1 MQALIVVNPQNEF
14 SPKGIRPVANHAE
27 VLERIAERV
36 EQYRA
41 DGRPIAWI
49 KHYNKPYEPVAFV
62 PKSWGAELSPGF
74 GPESGFGPEKLFTK
88 DLDGAFT
95 FTGLQEWL
103 LALGVNEILLVGF
116 TTHRCIS
123 STAREGVVRGFKVYV
138 DAVASGSRT
147 IDHDCLGQLSAEEVH
162 RSALIHLADLG
173 VKILNSDLVFGG
185 IDPVLDDEAEFS
197 QT

>member
-27 VLERIAERV
+27 VLQRIAERV
-36 EQYRA
+36 EEFRA
-41 DGRPIAWI
+41 ECRPIAWI
-49 KHYNKPYEPVAFV
+49 KHYNKPDEPIAFV
-62 PKSWGAELSPGF
+62 PKSWGAEFSPGF
-74 GPESGFGPEKLFTK
+74 APENGYGPEKLFTK

-116 TTHRCIS
+116 TTHRCVS

-138 DAVASGSRT
+138 DALASSSRSIGHGALGS
-147 IDHDCLGQLSAEEVH
+147 LSAEEVH

-173 VKILNSDLVFGG
+173 VKILNSDLAFDA
-185 IDPVLDDEAEFS
+185 IDPVLDDEAELS